1 MLEVIEVIEDRLSV
15 RDWVK
20 LYFKVSIR
28 VNSNKYNQ

>member
-20 LYFKVSIR
+20 LYFKVGIG